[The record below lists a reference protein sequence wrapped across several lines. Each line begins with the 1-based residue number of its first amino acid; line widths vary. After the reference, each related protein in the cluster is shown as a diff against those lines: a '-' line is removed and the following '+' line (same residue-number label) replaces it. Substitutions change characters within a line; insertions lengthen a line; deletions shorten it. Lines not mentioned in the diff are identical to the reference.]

1 MGSRLFRLICLD
13 AFPEYGLHIPHGL
26 LNKGGVVQLFRVH
39 HMAVHNAALGQGL
52 PDGDGVYIV
61 QIVLF
66 DLGVEAVLLDELG
79 NPALYLGPGQHRSVG
94 AFRGGSQTGFCRRRR
109 QIHEPAMR
117 RCLFP
122 VRGLSCSGQRRV
134 CSRSYHSSPG

>member
-79 NPALYLGPGQHRSVG
+79 Q
-94 AFRGGSQTGFCRRRR
+94 GSTV
-109 QIHEPAMR
+109 P
-117 RCLFP
+117 L
-122 VRGLSCSGQRRV
+122 GLSGRIANGV
-134 CSRSYHSSPG
+134 LPSPPSNSWASHAAVSFFRAWSFM